1 MSTRTTQRLQ
11 RILALLPYA
20 IRYPGTTIEELAERF
35 GASRAQV
42 LADLHLVELCGV
54 PGYTPDTL
62 IEVEIANGGVYVRMA
77 DYFSQPLRL
86 TPVEALALC
95 AGAAALAELPGMEHA
110 DALRSGLAKLG
121 AVLGAPG
128 RAGIDVEL
136 EAGALGHLEALQTAL
151 AERRRVR
158 LEYFSAGR
166 GELTARAVDPWGL
179 IAALGRWYLV
189 GLDHL
194 SGEERMFRVDRIKA
208 VEVTAEEAAV
218 PEDFDAEGYRGA
230 FKGAGRL
237 TLTLELSARAAAWFE
252 DYYPVSAAGD
262 TGDGWRR
269 VELPAGGVP
278 WAALL
283 VLRLGA
289 DARAVEPSEVVAEA
303 RRLARTIAARHRD

>member
-20 IRYPGTTIEELAERF
+20 IRHPGTTVEELAARF
-35 GASRAQV
+35 GVSSAQV
-42 LADLHLVELCGV
+42 LSDLNLVELCGV
-54 PGYTPDTL
+54 PEYTPDAL
-62 IEVEIANGGVYVRMA
+62 IEVAIEDGGVYVHMA

-86 TPVEALALC
+86 TPVEALALY
-95 AGAAALAELPGMEHA
+95 AGAAALAELPGMEQA

-121 AVLGAPG
+121 AALDAPG
-128 RAGIDVEL
+128 GAGIDVEL
-136 EAGALGHLEALQTAL
+136 EAGALGHLETLQSAL
-151 AERRRVR
+151 AQHQRVR

-166 GELTARAVDPWGL
+166 GELTERAVDPWGL

-189 GLDHL
+189 GLDHM
-194 SGEERMFRVDRIKA
+194 SGEERMFRVDRIK
-208 VEVTAEEAAV
+208 TAEILPEQAQV
-218 PEDFDAEGYRGA
+218 PEGFDPEGYRRA

-237 TLTLELSARAAAWFE
+237 TLKLELSPRAAAWFE
-252 DYYPVSAAGD
+252 DYYPVSAAQDLPG
-262 TGDGWRR
+262 GWRR

-289 DARAVEPSEVVAEA
+289 EARAVEPSEVLAEA
-303 RRLARTIAARHRD
+303 RRLAGAIAARHRD